1 MSVLIEKAQ
10 TALVQ
15 AEEMNNAAKED
26 KWDLVQEL
34 QSEHGELVSQ
44 LAIAEVPSELATKLR
59 DILIQVRTLNRETE
73 SLADETKK
81 HLVQEK
87 KTLEKANKM
96 QKALDA
102 FK

>member
-1 MSVLIEKAQ
+1 MSGLIEKAQ
-10 TALVQ
+10 AALAQ
-15 AEEMNNAAKED
+15 AEEMNSAAKED
-26 KWDLVQEL
+26 NWDLVQEL

-73 SLADETKK
+73 SLADKTKK